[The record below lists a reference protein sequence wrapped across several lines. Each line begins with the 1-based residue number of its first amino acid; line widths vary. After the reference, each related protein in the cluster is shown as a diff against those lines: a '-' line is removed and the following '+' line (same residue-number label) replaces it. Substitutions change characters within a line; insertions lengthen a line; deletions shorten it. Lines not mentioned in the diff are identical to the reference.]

1 MSPIAAKPDLPTRP
15 ISERIVIDHK
25 LMQVF
30 DGGDYLR
37 VVLTE
42 PAPLGIRGALRVS
55 GWNKA
60 RDGSYRHPNPNEARF
75 HIQETISIFGGGK

>member
-1 MSPIAAKPDLPTRP
+1 MTPIASKPDLPTAP
-15 ISERIVIDHK
+15 VEERTVIDHK
-25 LMQVF
+25 LMKVF

-42 PAPLGIRGALRVS
+42 PPPPGIRGALKVT

-75 HIQETISIFGGGK
+75 RIQETISIFGGGQ